1 MKYVKLERDGG
12 SVWGVLQGDL
22 VRTLAAPPFDGICYD
37 GKSLPL
43 ADCRLMAP
51 CAPTKIV
58 CVGKNYYDHAV
69 EMGDGVPERPILFL
83 KAPNTLNRPE
93 GEVHA
98 PAFVG
103 RLDYEGELAFV
114 IRKRAKDVK
123 AEEYARYILG
133 YTCLNDVTARDVQKS
148 DGQWTRGKSMDG
160 FAPVGP
166 LVTDEVDPSALEL
179 ETRLNG
185 TVVQSG
191 NTSQFMT
198 RIPELLAFITASMT
212 LEPGDVVTT
221 GTHRGDEA
229 GRHGGGRDP
238 GDRGSAQPRR
248 IERFAAHGASLT
260 GRTVRLSVSRT
271 VKKDGNIPRLVL
283 IYYCMSKAVRMPDD
297 GGN

>member
-123 AEEYARYILG
+123 AEEYVRYILG

-221 GTHRGDEA
+221 GTPA
-229 GRHGGGRDP
+229 GIGAMKP
-238 GDRGSAQPRR
+238 GD
-248 IERFAAHGASLT
+248 
-260 GRTVRLSVSRT
+260 TVEVAIQ
-271 VKKDGNIPRLVL
+271 GIGVL
-283 IYYCMSKAVRMPDD
+283 RSHVV
-297 GGN
+297 